1 MIFSIISHKFF
12 IEEYNVENNNNN
24 PEICFE
30 DQYLALFSE
39 ANVYDKPDSDKQYD
53 YEEDYNYNTKYR
65 NISLWDA
72 KFAVSPE
79 EFKQKIFDAFISH
92 AKYMEKQI
100 ALYPFID
107 GLNTITQ
114 RTMKRGYGNKEE
126 TENNLKYFKAL
137 VDAMNMVIEDPRN
150 TFPKNIFK
158 MIILDNADERMFSRS
173 ENYKEMINYFCEN
186 FTKTDGVKIGKL
198 FNQEFLPT
206 NAFINY
212 LIILTLYKEKQD
224 SVKNL
229 IWDEFS
235 ITNAN
240 TSSYRLRQVM
250 NKYNLRKIDFSVI
263 NKDILLEYVSVEYLA
278 GMRRQ
283 LSGKSKIKD
292 SLTEFL
298 IPLTSVEQ
306 KKKMFLDSIFEKYL
320 GHKYFLVEKK
330 YFPSIVDEIT
340 DIDVINAFSRNG
352 SKIVNFKNKFFSE
365 DSFATKMLKEDLQ
378 KYNDMKEGY
387 LDFMKEKV
395 VEAFKTYKVKEQK
408 KEIRKALTQNNNII
422 VKKAK
427 VNKKRM

>member
-1 MIFSIISHKFF
+1 M
-12 IEEYNVENNNNN
+12 ENKNDT
-24 PEICFE
+24 PDICFE

-39 ANVYDKPDSDKQYD
+39 ANVYDKSDDEKKYD
-53 YEEDYNYNTKYR
+53 YKEVNHYNTKYR

-79 EFKQKIFDAFISH
+79 DFKQKIFDAFISH

-100 ALYPFID
+100 VLYPFID

-158 MIILDNADERMFSRS
+158 MIILDNADERMYSAS

-186 FTKTDGVKIGKL
+186 FTKVNGVKIGKL

-235 ITNAN
+235 LTNAD
-240 TSSYRLRQVM
+240 TYSHRLRQVM

-263 NKDILLEYVSVEYLA
+263 NKDILLEYVSVEYLT
-278 GMRRQ
+278 GMRKQ

-298 IPLTSVEQ
+298 NPLTSIEQ

-330 YFPSIVDEIT
+330 YFPDILDQIT
-340 DIDVINAFSRNG
+340 DMDVINAFGRNG
-352 SKIVNFKNKFFSE
+352 GKIVNFKDKFFCE
-365 DSFATKMLKEDLQ
+365 DSFVKKMLKENLQ
-378 KYNDMKEGY
+378 HNYDMKEGC
-387 LDFMKEKV
+387 LDFMKRKV
-395 VEAFKTYKVKEQK
+395 VEAFRTYKIKEQK
-408 KEIRKALTQNNNII
+408 KEIKKSLTQNDNMV
-422 VKKAK
+422 VKKSK

>member
-1 MIFSIISHKFF
+1 M
-12 IEEYNVENNNNN
+12 ENKNDT
-24 PEICFE
+24 PDICFE

-39 ANVYDKPDSDKQYD
+39 ANVYDKSDDEKKYD
-53 YEEDYNYNTKYR
+53 YKEVNHYNTKYR

-79 EFKQKIFDAFISH
+79 DFKQKIFDAFISH

-100 ALYPFID
+100 VLYPFID

-126 TENNLKYFKAL
+126 TENNFKYFKAL

-158 MIILDNADERMFSRS
+158 MIILDNADERMYSAS

-186 FTKTDGVKIGKL
+186 FTKVNGVKIGKL

-235 ITNAN
+235 LTNAD
-240 TSSYRLRQVM
+240 TYSHRLRQVM

-263 NKDILLEYVSVEYLA
+263 NKDILLEYVSVEYLT
-278 GMRRQ
+278 GMRKQ

-298 IPLTSVEQ
+298 NPLTSIEQ

-330 YFPSIVDEIT
+330 YFPDILDQIT
-340 DIDVINAFSRNG
+340 DMDVINAFGRNS
-352 SKIVNFKNKFFSE
+352 SKIVNFKDKFFCE
-365 DSFATKMLKEDLQ
+365 DSFVKKMLKENLQ
-378 KYNDMKEGY
+378 HNYDMKEGY

-395 VEAFKTYKVKEQK
+395 VEAFRTYKIKEQK
-408 KEIRKALTQNNNII
+408 KEIKKSLTQNDNMV
-422 VKKAK
+422 VKKSK

>member
-1 MIFSIISHKFF
+1 M
-12 IEEYNVENNNNN
+12 ENKNDT
-24 PEICFE
+24 PDICFE
-30 DQYLALFSE
+30 DQYLALFSG
-39 ANVYDKPDSDKQYD
+39 ANVYDKSDDEKKYD
-53 YEEDYNYNTKYR
+53 YEEVNHYNTKYR

-92 AKYMEKQI
+92 AKYMEKQFV
-100 ALYPFID
+100 LYPFID

-137 VDAMNMVIEDPRN
+137 VDAMSMIVEDPRN

-158 MIILDNADERMFSRS
+158 MIILDNADERMYSAS
-173 ENYKEMINYFCEN
+173 ENYKEMIDYFCEN
-186 FTKTDGVKIGKL
+186 FTKSDGVKISKL

-212 LIILTLYKEKQD
+212 LIILTLYKENQEK
-224 SVKNL
+224 VKDL
-229 IWDEFS
+229 MWDEFS
-235 ITNAN
+235 LTNAN
-240 TSSYRLRQVM
+240 SDSHRLSQVM

-263 NKDILLEYVSVEYLA
+263 NKDILLEYVSVEYLT
-278 GMRRQ
+278 GMRKQ

-292 SLTEFL
+292 NLTGFL
-298 IPLTSVEQ
+298 NPLTSIEQ

-330 YFPSIVDEIT
+330 YFPEIVDQIT
-340 DIDVINAFSRNG
+340 DTDVINAFRRHG
-352 SKIVNFKNKFFSE
+352 FKIVNFKSKFFSE
-365 DSFATKMLKEDLQ
+365 ESFATKMLKEDLQ
-378 KYNDMKEGY
+378 KYSDMKEGY
-387 LDFMKEKV
+387 LDFMREKV
-395 VEAFKTYKVKEQK
+395 VEAFRTYKIKEQK
-408 KEIRKALTQNNNII
+408 KEIKKSLTQNDNMV
-422 VKKAK
+422 VKKSK